1 MTEKWQLALTA
12 LGLADQDF
20 GPTFQGTYA
29 ELAAGWRGPKQLPSE
44 AALLAT
50 NPDAIILAKTKANAI
65 LKIDTAAETARGRFI
80 TPGAGQALVY
90 ERKRAEATAF
100 AAVVAAG
107 GAPVVA
113 DYPLMNARALRL
125 ATTLQAVAD
134 DWNARSVA
142 WVAVA
147 AQIENTREAAKEQV
161 AAATA
166 APAIDAIVAAL
177 SWPVP

>member
-1 MTEKWQLALTA
+1 MKKILTDA
-12 LGLADQDF
+12 TGRVCEIKNPGEEFPVHAGLTWRDGPDTVTHEHFWDGVQFVAPTPPPLADSK
-20 GPTFQGTYA
+20 A
-29 ELAAGWRGPKQLPSE
+29 
-44 AALLAT
+44 AALKQI
-50 NPDAIILAKTKANAI
+50 DA
-65 LKIDTAAETARGRFI
+65 AAEAARGRFI
-80 TPGAGQALVY
+80 TPGSGQALVY
-90 ERKRAEATAF
+90 ERKRAESAAF

-113 DYPLMNARALRL
+113 DYPLMNARAVRL

-134 DWNARSVA
+134 DWNARSAA